1 MALMS
6 MILILSKLEFIKPGT
21 TAEGTIQSVEQA
33 SRGAHT
39 FLEISWL
46 VQGQTIRESH
56 FMTNYDEI
64 VEAIGKIGLSVD
76 TDTDTWIGTP
86 AKLLIES
93 NNGYLNATIV
103 GPAETITPSGD
114 GINFEAKDETAT
126 SKSVDDLLD

>member
-1 MALMS
+1 M
-6 MILILSKLEFIKPGT
+6 KLEFIKPGT
-21 TAEGTIQSVEQA
+21 TAEGTISSVEQVN
-33 SRGAHT
+33 RGAHT

-64 VEAIGKIGLSVD
+64 VEAIGKIGLSID
-76 TDTDTWIGTP
+76 SDTDTWIGTP

-103 GPAETITPSGD
+103 GPAETILED
-114 GINFEAKDETAT
+114 GGTINFEAKEEET
-126 SKSVDDLLD
+126 SKSVDDLLN

>member
-1 MALMS
+1 M
-6 MILILSKLEFIKPGT
+6 KLEFIKPGT

-33 SRGAHT
+33 NRGAHS

-64 VEAIGKIGLSVD
+64 VESISKIGLSID
-76 TDTDTWIGTP
+76 SDTDTWIGTP

-103 GPAETITPSGD
+103 GPAETITED
-114 GINFEAKDETAT
+114 GGSINFEAKEEST
-126 SKSVDDLLD
+126 SAKSVDDLLD

>member
-1 MALMS
+1 M
-6 MILILSKLEFIKPGT
+6 KLEFIKPGT

-103 GPAETITPSGD
+103 GPAETITASGD
-114 GINFEAKDETAT
+114 GINFEAKEETAT
-126 SKSVDDLLD
+126 SKSVDELLD

>member
-1 MALMS
+1 M
-6 MILILSKLEFIKPGT
+6 KLEFIKPGT

-33 SRGAHT
+33 SHGAHT
-39 FLEISWL
+39 FLEINWL

-103 GPAETITPSGD
+103 GPAETITASGD
-114 GINFEAKDETAT
+114 GINFEAKEETGT
-126 SKSVDDLLD
+126 SKSVDELLD

>member
-1 MALMS
+1 M
-6 MILILSKLEFIKPGT
+6 KLEFIKPGT
-21 TAEGTIQSVEQA
+21 TAEGTIQSVEQV
-33 SRGAHT
+33 SHGSHT

-114 GINFEAKDETAT
+114 GINFEAKEETAT

>member
-1 MALMS
+1 M
-6 MILILSKLEFIKPGT
+6 KLEFIKPGT

-33 SRGAHT
+33 NRGAHS

-56 FMTNYDEI
+56 FMTSYDEI
-64 VEAIGKIGLSVD
+64 VESISKIGLSID
-76 TDTDTWIGTP
+76 SDTDTWIGTP

-103 GPAETITPSGD
+103 GPAETITED
-114 GINFEAKDETAT
+114 GGSINFEAKEEST
-126 SKSVDDLLD
+126 SAKSVDDLLD

>member
-1 MALMS
+1 M
-6 MILILSKLEFIKPGT
+6 KLEFIKPGT

-103 GPAETITPSGD
+103 GPAETITASGD
-114 GINFEAKDETAT
+114 GINFEAKEETAT

>member
-1 MALMS
+1 M
-6 MILILSKLEFIKPGT
+6 KLEFIKPGT
-21 TAEGTIQSVEQA
+21 TAEGTISSVEQVN
-33 SRGAHT
+33 RGAHT

-64 VEAIGKIGLSVD
+64 VEAIGKVGLSID
-76 TDTDTWIGTP
+76 SDTDTWIGTP

-103 GPAETITPSGD
+103 GPAETILED
-114 GINFEAKDETAT
+114 GGSINFEAKEEKT

>member
-1 MALMS
+1 M
-6 MILILSKLEFIKPGT
+6 KLEFIKPGT

-39 FLEISWL
+39 FLEIGWL

-114 GINFEAKDETAT
+114 GINFEAKEETT
-126 SKSVDDLLD
+126 SKSVDELLD

>member
-1 MALMS
+1 M
-6 MILILSKLEFIKPGT
+6 KLEFIKPGT
-21 TAEGTIQSVEQA
+21 TAEGTISAVEQA
-33 SRGAHT
+33 NRGAHT

-64 VEAIGKIGLSVD
+64 VEAIGKIGLSID
-76 TDTDTWIGTP
+76 SDTDTWIGTP

-103 GPAETITPSGD
+103 GPAETILEYGGT
-114 GINFEAKDETAT
+114 INFEAKEEKA
-126 SKSVDDLLD
+126 SKSVDDLLE

>member
-1 MALMS
+1 M
-6 MILILSKLEFIKPGT
+6 KLEFIKPGN
-21 TAEGTIQSVEQA
+21 TAEGTIKGVGVA
-33 SRGAHT
+33 NRGAHS

-64 VEAIGKIGLSVD
+64 VESISKIGLDIDS
-76 TDTDTWIGTP
+76 DTDTWVGTP

-103 GPAETITPSGD
+103 GPAETLNAGSE
-114 GINFEAKDETAT
+114 GIDFSAKEETHQ
-126 SKSVDDLLD
+126 SVDSLLD

>member
-1 MALMS
+1 M
-6 MILILSKLEFIKPGT
+6 KLEFIKPGT
-21 TAEGTIQSVEQA
+21 TAEGTISAVEQVN
-33 SRGAHT
+33 RGAHT

-64 VEAIGKIGLSVD
+64 VEAIGKIGLSID
-76 TDTDTWIGTP
+76 SDTDTWIGTP

-103 GPAETITPSGD
+103 GPAETILED
-114 GINFEAKDETAT
+114 GGTINFEAKEET

>member
-1 MALMS
+1 M
-6 MILILSKLEFIKPGT
+6 KLEFIKPGT

-33 SRGAHT
+33 TRGTHT
-39 FLEISWL
+39 FLEIGWL

-103 GPAETITPSGD
+103 GPAETITASGN
-114 GINFEAKDETAT
+114 GINFEAKEEPST

>member
-1 MALMS
+1 M
-6 MILILSKLEFIKPGT
+6 KLEFIKPGT

-33 SRGAHT
+33 NRGAHS

-103 GPAETITPSGD
+103 GPAETITVSGD
-114 GINFEAKDETAT
+114 GINFEAKEETAT
-126 SKSVDDLLD
+126 YKSVDDLLD

>member
-1 MALMS
+1 M
-6 MILILSKLEFIKPGT
+6 KLEFIKPGT
-21 TAEGTIQSVEQA
+21 TAEGTISSVEQA
-33 SRGAHT
+33 NRGVHT

-64 VEAIGKIGLSVD
+64 VEAIGKIGLSID
-76 TDTDTWIGTP
+76 SDTDTWIGTP

-103 GPAETITPSGD
+103 GPAETILED
-114 GINFEAKDETAT
+114 GGTINFEAKEEKA
-126 SKSVDDLLD
+126 SKSVDNLLD

>member
-1 MALMS
+1 M
-6 MILILSKLEFIKPGT
+6 KLEFIKPGT
-21 TAEGTIQSVEQA
+21 TVEGTISAVEQA
-33 SRGAHT
+33 NRGVHT

-64 VEAIGKIGLSVD
+64 VEAIGKIGLSID
-76 TDTDTWIGTP
+76 SNTDTWIGTP

-103 GPAETITPSGD
+103 GPAETILED
-114 GINFEAKDETAT
+114 GGTINFEAKEEKA

>member
-1 MALMS
+1 M
-6 MILILSKLEFIKPGT
+6 KLEFIKPGT
-21 TAEGTIQSVEQA
+21 TSEGTIASVEQVV
-33 SRGAHT
+33 RGAHT
-39 FLEISWL
+39 FLEINWL
-46 VQGQTIRESH
+46 IQGQTIRESH

-103 GPAETITPSGD
+103 GPAETINQSGE
-114 GINFEAKDETAT
+114 GINFEAKEETT
-126 SKSVDDLLD
+126 SKSVDELLD

>member
-1 MALMS
+1 M
-6 MILILSKLEFIKPGT
+6 KLEFIKPGT
-21 TAEGTIQSVEQA
+21 TAEGTIASVEQA
-33 SRGAHT
+33 VRGAHT
-39 FLEISWL
+39 FLEINWL

-103 GPAETITPSGD
+103 GPAETITQSGE
-114 GINFEAKDETAT
+114 GINFEAKEEETT
-126 SKSVDDLLD
+126 SKSVDELLD

>member
-1 MALMS
+1 M
-6 MILILSKLEFIKPGT
+6 KLEFIKPGT
-21 TAEGTIQSVEQA
+21 TAEGTISSVEQVN
-33 SRGAHT
+33 RGAHT

-46 VQGQTIRESH
+46 VQGQKIRESH

-64 VEAIGKIGLSVD
+64 VEAIGKVGLSID
-76 TDTDTWIGTP
+76 SDTDTWIGTP

-103 GPAETITPSGD
+103 GPAETILENGD
-114 GINFEAKDETAT
+114 SINFEAKEETA

>member
-1 MALMS
+1 M
-6 MILILSKLEFIKPGT
+6 KLEFIKPGT

-33 SRGAHT
+33 NRGAHS

-64 VEAIGKIGLSVD
+64 VEAISKIGLSID
-76 TDTDTWIGTP
+76 SDTDTWIGTP

-103 GPAETITPSGD
+103 GTAETITED
-114 GINFEAKDETAT
+114 GGSINFEAKEEST
-126 SKSVDDLLD
+126 SAKSVDDLLD